1 MKSNRSELPQADG
14 GRPKKTVAIVGSN
27 PRTRDKAPFDDPSIE
42 IWMFNSSPLADWCKR
57 LDVIFELHKREEY
70 TFSFDSQA
78 IYWQWLRKNTGVRVY
93 MQEEDYQVPMSVKYP
108 LEAICN
114 RYLSHLRRGD
124 EMNRYFTSSVC
135 YALGLA
141 VMQGFERIELYGIE
155 METNTEYIYQREGV
169 GLWVGIAL
177 GLGVEVWMPDDCAML
192 NAPLY
197 GYDQDYTGITRE
209 ELEEHRNMILSRRD
223 DAKTAVD
230 KARGALQAISGEIE
244 TARKSGRDM
253 ASIAATLG
261 QKFSEAQVRL
271 EKALIEYGGL
281 ESQIYNDSFWMT
293 KLEKHAI
300 ARGQGQEVMAL
311 NAVKL
316 V

>member
-1 MKSNRSELPQADG
+1 MNPNRLEPPRADG
-14 GRPKKTVAIVGSN
+14 GRPKKTVAIVGSA
-27 PRTRDKAPFDDPSIE
+27 PRTRDKAPFENKDIE

-57 LDVIFELHKREEY
+57 LDVIFELHPREEY
-70 TFSFDSQA
+70 TFAFDTKA

-108 LEAICN
+108 LDAVCN
-114 RYLSHLRRGD
+114 RFLSNLRRG
-124 EMNRYFTSSVC
+124 EAMNRYFTSSVC
-135 YALGLA
+135 YALALA
-141 VMQGFERIELYGIE
+141 ALQGFERIEMYGIE

-169 GLWVGIAL
+169 GLWVGICLSL
-177 GLGVEVWMPDDCAML
+177 GIEVWIPDDCAMF

-209 ELEEHRNMILSRRD
+209 ELEEHRNLLLQRRD
-223 DAKTAVD
+223 EVKAAVD

-244 TARKSGRDM
+244 TARKAGTDM
-253 ASIAATLG
+253 QTIAAGLG
-261 QKFSEAQVRL
+261 QKFAEAQVRL

-281 ESQIYNDSFWMT
+281 ESQVYNDSFWMT

-311 NAVKL
+311 NAIKMA
-316 V
+316 